1 MKPLSEEELTKSAW
15 EDFLNCQEVDDDA
28 VNAFIYGYKRGYAKC
43 IEQMQ
48 DEFNELLKACHAS
61 LRNQTKVDINEIIN
75 KMKGGQD
82 D

>member
-1 MKPLSEEELTKSAW
+1 MKSLSEEELTKCAW

-43 IEQMQ
+43 IKQMQ
-48 DEFNELLKACHAS
+48 DEFNELLRACHAS

-75 KMKGGQD
+75 QMKGGKD